1 VAVTREEFQGAIT
14 YDQWK
19 AGWTRN
25 QDRFAAQE
33 KAYQP
38 DPADVEALEK
48 LPNPVNVLAIVEDW
62 CGDVVANVPII
73 ERLARESGK
82 LNVRYAQRDST
93 PYIDRYLNKGQYKS
107 IPVFVFLDE
116 NFNELGAF
124 YERPESITKLRA
136 DKRTEVYK
144 NNPTFGDPSAPP
156 DQLPE
161 EVRNQLNAALQKMRD
176 ETQPTYNR
184 EATRW
189 IRELASKAAG

>member
-1 VAVTREEFQGAIT
+1 MAVTREEFQGAMT

-33 KAYQP
+33 KSYQP
-38 DPADVEALEK
+38 DAADVEALKK
-48 LPNPVNVLAIVEDW
+48 LPKPVNVFAIVEDW

-73 ERLARESGK
+73 ERLAKESGK
-82 LNVRYAQRDST
+82 LNVRYVQRDST

-116 NFNELGAF
+116 NFNELGVF
-124 YERPESITKLRA
+124 FERPESITKLRA
-136 DKRTEVYK
+136 DKRLEVYK
-144 NNPTFGDPSAPP
+144 SNPKFGDPSAPI

-161 EVRNQLNAALQKMRD
+161 DVRTELQAAQAKMRD
-176 ETQPTYNR
+176 ETQPAYNK
-184 EATRW
+184 AASGW
-189 IRELASKAAG
+189 IRELAGAR

>member
-1 VAVTREEFQGAIT
+1 MAISREEFQSAMT

-25 QDRFAAQE
+25 QERFAAQE
-33 KAYQP
+33 KAYEP
-38 DPADVEALEK
+38 AAADVAALK
-48 LPNPVNVLAIVEDW
+48 ALPKPVNVLAIVEDW

-73 ERLARESGK
+73 ERLAKESGK

-93 PYIDRYLNKGQYKS
+93 PYIDRYLNKGQFKS

-124 YERPESITKLRA
+124 FERPDSVTKLRA
-136 DKRTEVYK
+136 DKRLEIFK
-144 NNPTFGDPSAPP
+144 NNPKFGDPSSPP

-161 EVRNQLNAALQKMRD
+161 DVRNELNAALQKMRD
-176 ETQPTYNR
+176 ETVPFYNS
-184 EATRW
+184 EATSA
-189 IRELASKAAG
+189 IRQLATKGS

>member
-1 VAVTREEFQGAIT
+1 MAVTREEFESAMA

-25 QDRFAAQE
+25 HDRFAAQE
-33 KAYQP
+33 KGYQP
-38 DPADVEALEK
+38 DPADVDALK
-48 LPNPVNVLAIVEDW
+48 RLPRPVNVLAIVEDW
-62 CGDVVANVPII
+62 CGDVVANVPIL

-93 PYIDRYLNKGQYKS
+93 PFIDRYLNKGQFKS
-107 IPVFVFLDE
+107 IPVFVFLDG
-116 NFNELGAF
+116 NFGELGVF
-124 YERPESITKLRA
+124 YERPESVTRLRA
-136 DKRTEVYK
+136 DKRLAVYRSD
-144 NNPTFGDPSAPP
+144 PAFGDPNAPV

-161 EVRNQLNAALQKMRD
+161 DVRDRLNAALQKMRE

-189 IRELASKAAG
+189 ILELAGAR

>member
-1 VAVTREEFQGAIT
+1 MAITRDEFQSAVT

-19 AGWTRN
+19 AAWTRN

-38 DPADVEALEK
+38 DAAEIEALKK
-48 LPNPVNVLAIVEDW
+48 LPKPVNVLAIVEDW

-73 ERLARESGK
+73 ERLAKESGGK

-93 PYIDRYLNKGQYKS
+93 PYIDRYLNRGEFKS

-116 NFNELGAF
+116 NFKELGVF
-124 YERPESITKLRA
+124 YERPDSVTKLRA
-136 DKRTEVYK
+136 EKRLEVYK
-144 NNPTFGDPSAPP
+144 GNAKFGDPSSPP

-161 EVRNQLNAALQKMRD
+161 GVRAELQAALAKSRE
-176 ETQPTYNR
+176 ETAGFYNT

-189 IRELASKAAG
+189 IRKLAGA

>member
-1 VAVTREEFQGAIT
+1 MVISREEFQGAMT

-38 DPADVEALEK
+38 DPADVEALKK
-48 LPNPVNVLAIVEDW
+48 LPKPVNVLAIVEDW

-82 LNVRYAQRDST
+82 LNIRYAQRDST
-93 PYIDRYLNKGQYKS
+93 PYIDRYLNRGQFKS
-107 IPVFVFLDE
+107 IPVFVFLDDS
-116 NFNELGAF
+116 FNELGVF
-124 YERPESITKLRA
+124 YERPDSVTKLRA
-136 DKRTEVYK
+136 DRRLEVYQG
-144 NNPTFGDPSAPP
+144 NPSFGDASAPP

-161 EVRNQLNAALQKMRD
+161 DVRNQLNVALAKMRD
-176 ETQPTYNR
+176 ETAPTYNR
-184 EATRW
+184 ESSAW
-189 IRELASKAAG
+189 IRQIASRAA

>member
-1 VAVTREEFQGAIT
+1 MAISRDEFQSAVT

-25 QDRFAAQE
+25 QERFAAQE

-38 DPADVEALEK
+38 DAADVEALKK
-48 LPNPVNVLAIVEDW
+48 LSKPVNVLAIVEDW

-73 ERLARESGK
+73 ERLAKESGK

-93 PYIDRYLNKGQYKS
+93 PYIDRYLNRGEFKS

-116 NFNELGAF
+116 NYNELGVF
-124 YERPESITKLRA
+124 YERPDSITKLRA
-136 DKRTEVYK
+136 DKRLEVYK
-144 NNPTFGDPSAPP
+144 SNPRFGDPSAPP

-161 EVRNQLNAALQKMRD
+161 DVRAELNAALAKMRD
-176 ETQPTYNR
+176 ETQPIYNKD
-184 EATRW
+184 ASAW
-189 IRELASKAAG
+189 IRQIAAKAG